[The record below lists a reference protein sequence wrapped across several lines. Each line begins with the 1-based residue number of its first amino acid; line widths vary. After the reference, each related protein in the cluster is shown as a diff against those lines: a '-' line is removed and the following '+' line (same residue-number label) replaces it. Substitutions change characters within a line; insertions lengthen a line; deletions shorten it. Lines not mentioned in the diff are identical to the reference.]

1 MSEKK
6 LTGSTQGE
14 PVPGEGSSAEAKRV
28 AARRRFLVR
37 GAATGGIL
45 TILHQRS
52 YATGTGT
59 KLIYVSSAATCTSL
73 HGKPGNNVKMLDSIT
88 KKQVTRTECQK

>member
-1 MSEKK
+1 MSEKN
-6 LTGSTQGE
+6 LAGSGNGE
-14 PVPGEGSSAEAKRV
+14 PTLGEGSSAEAKRV

-52 YATGTGT
+52 YAWGTT
-59 KLIYVSSAATCTSL
+59 KIYVSSAATCTSL
-73 HGKPGNNVKMLDSIT
+73 HGTAGNQVKMLDSIT
-88 KKQVTRTECQK
+88 KQQVTRTECTKTL